1 MRDIRRHNRS
11 CRFLREDVHRNDCN
25 SNGRGNHIPLGDVHR
40 EEDSVRL
47 DDRNSNGRGSH
58 IPLGDVHR
66 EEDCVRLDDRNSNG
80 RGSHIPLGERTMQ
93 RYFRSDEGDNAD
105 P

>member
-1 MRDIRRHNRS
+1 MRDIRRRNRS
-11 CRFLREDVHRNDCN
+11 CRILRGDVHDCN
-25 SNGRGNHIPLGDVHR
+25 SNGRD
-40 EEDSVRL
+40 
-47 DDRNSNGRGSH
+47 SH

>member
-1 MRDIRRHNRS
+1 MLLRGHGRHRFVRDIRRRNRS
-11 CRFLREDVHRNDCN
+11 CRILRGDVHRNDCN
-25 SNGRGNHIPLGDVHR
+25 SNGRD
-40 EEDSVRL
+40 
-47 DDRNSNGRGSH
+47 SH

-93 RYFRSDEGDNAD
+93 RYFRSDESDNAD

>member
-1 MRDIRRHNRS
+1 MRDIRRRNRS
-11 CRFLREDVHRNDCN
+11 CRILRDEDCVHRGDCN
-25 SNGRGNHIPLGDVHR
+25 SNGRGN
-40 EEDSVRL
+40 
-47 DDRNSNGRGSH
+47 H